1 MNTYYVIVYIIIIIL
16 ILIYIYNLFYIYSQ
30 IYIKSCIFYFILF
43 LKYNYDSLYCFT
55 LWIMIF
61 IRFILNKTLNV
72 NMYSFSTQFYFTLF
86 NFSAI
91 VSGSYSE
98 WVYRVTEYEQQN
110 FQQLWSCWKHHGLG
124 GVVFVHMLPVS
135 SRCQSDRCEVMI
147 NTTASQNY
155 NCKSP
160 CLPLHSLGQT
170 SVSLYHCFGF
180 CI

>member
-72 NMYSFSTQFYFTLF
+72 NMYSFLTQFYFTLF
-86 NFSAI
+86 YFSAM

-98 WVYRVTEYEQQN
+98 
-110 FQQLWSCWKHHGLG
+110 
-124 GVVFVHMLPVS
+124 
-135 SRCQSDRCEVMI
+135 
-147 NTTASQNY
+147 
-155 NCKSP
+155 
-160 CLPLHSLGQT
+160 
-170 SVSLYHCFGF
+170 
-180 CI
+180 

>member
-43 LKYNYDSLYCFT
+43 LKYNYYDSLYCFT

-72 NMYSFSTQFYFTLF
+72 NMYSFLTQFYFTLF
-86 NFSAI
+86 YFSAM

-155 NCKSP
+155 NCNVK
-160 CLPLHSLGQT
+160 HKT
-170 SVSLYHCFGF
+170 
-180 CI
+180 